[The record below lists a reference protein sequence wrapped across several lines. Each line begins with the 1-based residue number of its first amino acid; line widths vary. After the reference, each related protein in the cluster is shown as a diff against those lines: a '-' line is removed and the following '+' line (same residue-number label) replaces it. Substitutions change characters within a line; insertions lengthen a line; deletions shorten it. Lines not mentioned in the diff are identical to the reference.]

1 MLSFS
6 SMAEALELD
15 NSFGTGGKVSTNIG
29 GVDNATRVIVQ
40 DNGKILVAGI
50 SDNNWTLARYNSNGT
65 LDTSFDGDG
74 KVTTDLGSTDVAWFV
89 GIQDDGK
96 IVLAGVSGTDFA
108 LARYD
113 STGTLDGDFGTGGL
127 VTTDF
132 HPNPFFT
139 SNDYGLTGAIQ
150 SDGKIL
156 VAGESDYNGDQDFAL
171 ARYNSDG
178 TLDLEFGD
186 DDDGLVA
193 TDFGGSIDS
202 ASSIVIQN
210 GGKIVLAGVSGTDFA
225 LARYNIDGS
234 LDTSFDGDGKVTT
247 EFGQPD
253 DRGWQVAIQN
263 DGKIVLAGVSGTDFA
278 LARYNSDGT
287 LDTSFDIDGKVTTSF
302 GEPTNDY
309 SYSVAIQSDGKILV
323 AGYSD
328 GDFALAR
335 YNIDGSLDTSFDG
348 DGKVTTVI
356 AGTESANSIAIQ
368 EDGKILLAGILSPD
382 VGGDGGDFFL
392 VRYGIA
398 PAFTLSSTSESKT
411 VNSLISGYT
420 ISSTGGTITSYSI
433 SPAAPA
439 GLTFNTSTGLLT
451 GSPSVVAGATTYTIT
466 GINEIASTTR
476 TFTLTVTAA
485 STATDN
491 SATLAAAAAEAARRA
506 KEQKEL
512 TEILSII
519 PKIGELSLGLG
530 EITKTLTF
538 KKCVKSTTIKFVK
551 KGSKCPKGFVRA
563 K

>member
-1 MLSFS
+1 VKNLKKTFTIFLAWNYFMLSFS

-89 GIQDDGK
+89 GIQD
-96 IVLAGVSGTDFA
+96 
-108 LARYD
+108 
-113 STGTLDGDFGTGGL
+113 
-127 VTTDF
+127 
-132 HPNPFFT
+132 
-139 SNDYGLTGAIQ
+139 
-150 SDGKIL
+150 
-156 VAGESDYNGDQDFAL
+156 
-171 ARYNSDG
+171 
-178 TLDLEFGD
+178 
-186 DDDGLVA
+186 
-193 TDFGGSIDS
+193 
-202 ASSIVIQN
+202 
-210 GGKIVLAGVSGTDFA
+210 
-225 LARYNIDGS
+225 
-234 LDTSFDGDGKVTT
+234 
-247 EFGQPD
+247 
-253 DRGWQVAIQN
+253 